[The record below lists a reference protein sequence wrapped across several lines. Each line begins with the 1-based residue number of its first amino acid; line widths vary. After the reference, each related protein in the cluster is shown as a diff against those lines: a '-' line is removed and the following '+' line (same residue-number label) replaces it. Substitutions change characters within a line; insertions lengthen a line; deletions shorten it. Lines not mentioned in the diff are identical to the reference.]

1 MKRKALSILLC
12 ISVVLSVVPCFTIS
26 AWAGTNGQETSE
38 NALSGQEKT
47 ENALSGLV
55 ASGSALS
62 EKEPILAYVPLDNR
76 PVNVDR
82 VIYEAESAGFKV
94 MMPDADLYTTRLDG
108 QPLNSN
114 GTQYGDSQKL
124 MEWIS
129 SMDKRTDYFVI
140 SLDQLLSGGLVNS
153 RSMTNRSYSAEYELI
168 DAVVELSKT
177 NHIYI
182 MDTVARLA
190 TCTVGYQG
198 ATLET
203 YNYLRQYS
211 LTQRPEI
218 KYSKLTVDSI
228 IEKYRY
234 DAGGNMIKTDKSYS
248 SAVYDM
254 LITRARKLNLID
266 HILTQDTGGK
276 IKYFIGIDDSNSK
289 STIQSNEIRY
299 IEKKL
304 GDRGLIYS
312 GTDELG
318 MMAVLSLMIDHYGY
332 DVKAAAVYFGETE
345 GTSAGSAYD
354 METVKVNL
362 EQHLASL
369 NVRMVEP
376 KEADLE
382 IVVLTT
388 PAQNVLNSKY
398 INRTI
403 DYLNGNIAKGIPTIL
418 INSAPS
424 VYGGSLEYRM
434 MRECETSMLLSY
446 SSWNT
451 VGNSVGLALG
461 NGISRYLYL
470 HSRDNSS
477 NKADIAFLK
486 GLVFSYAKDI
496 SYQRGGGKELFNKYI
511 AAKGWSTSNFYQSD
525 TQVAEVNS
533 ELEKLLKTSDYNVTV
548 GDIINNMTG
557 HRYFKSLEGQSGIIR
572 KINLSNYSAPFFRT
586 FEIRFDIDVRL
597 SDATM
602 SGFRDSM
609 TVSMPYKPQDGKLT
623 YAVTLYYRDEEGKVH
638 KIPCTY
644 DKATGTIQFAAGLS
658 GFFTDTLSMDAAKAY
673 SLFSDVPVSSWYFD
687 YVMYAHEKG
696 LMKGTTQS
704 TFKPNEYV
712 TRAMLAQILYNMAGE
727 PEDASQPPKA
737 TSDSDADPAAS
748 TETTLPVETLLP
760 EAGTAWYGTAA
771 AWALKNEIISDYG
784 KGTFGPAERVTR
796 EQLADILWRY
806 ARYSDMDMGSGA
818 YPGVYDYA
826 DVFAVRAELR
836 DGFDWACSHGII
848 QGKGSG
854 PWLMPQDY
862 ATRAEMAA
870 MLRRLSE

>member
-12 ISVVLSVVPCFTIS
+12 IAVVLSVVPCFSIS
-26 AWAGTNGQETSE
+26 AWADT
-38 NALSGQEKT
+38 
-47 ENALSGLV
+47 
-55 ASGSALS
+55 S

-76 PVNVDR
+76 PANVDR
-82 VIYEAESAGFKV
+82 VIYAAESAGFQV

-124 MEWIS
+124 MEWIQ

-153 RSMTNRSYSAEYELI
+153 RTMTNRSYEAEYKLI

-177 NHIYI
+177 NQVYI
-182 MDTVARLA
+182 IDTVARLA

-198 ATLET
+198 ATLDT
-203 YNYLRQYS
+203 YNYMRQYS
-211 LTQRPEI
+211 LVQRPEI
-218 KYSKLTVDSI
+218 KYSKLTVNSI
-228 IEKYRY
+228 IDKYRS
-234 DAGGNMIKTDKSYS
+234 DASGKMIKVDPSYS
-248 SAVYDM
+248 VKIYDM
-254 LITRARKLNLID
+254 LITRARKLSLID
-266 HILTQDTGGK
+266 YILTQDTGK
-276 IKYFIGIDDSNSK
+276 NMKYFIGIDDSNSQ
-289 STIQSNEIRY
+289 STIQNNEIRY

-304 GDRGLIYS
+304 EGRGLIYS
-312 GTDELG
+312 GADELG

-345 GTSAGSAYD
+345 ASAAGSVYD

-362 EQHLASL
+362 EQHLKSL

-376 KEADLE
+376 KDADLE

-403 DYLNGNIAKGIPTIL
+403 DYLNANIAKGIPTIL

-451 VGNSVGLALG
+451 VGNSVGMALG

-477 NKADIAFLK
+477 DKADIAFLK

-496 SYQRGGGKELFNKYI
+496 SYQRGGGKELFNKYLTS
-511 AAKGWSTSNFYQSD
+511 KGWSTSNFYQSD
-525 TQVAEVNS
+525 SQVAEVNA
-533 ELEKLLKTSDYNVTV
+533 ELEKLLKNSDYNVTV
-548 GDIINNMTG
+548 KDIIDNMTG

-572 KINLSNYSAPFFRT
+572 KISLGNYSAPFFRT
-586 FEIRFDIDVRL
+586 FEIRFDIDVKL

-602 SGFRDSM
+602 SGVPGSSSM
-609 TVSMPYKPQDGKLT
+609 TVSLPYQPQEGQLT
-623 YAVTLYYRDEEGKVH
+623 YAVTLYYRDEEGKLH

-673 SLFSDVPVSSWYFD
+673 SLFTDVPVSSWYFD
-687 YVMYAHEKG
+687 PVMYVYEKG

-704 TFKPNEYV
+704 TFTPNGSV
-712 TRAMLAQILYNMAGE
+712 TRAMLVQILYNMAGVSE
-727 PEDASQPPKA
+727 
-737 TSDSDADPAAS
+737 
-748 TETTLPVETLLP
+748 
-760 EAGTAWYGTAA
+760 EAGTAWYSAA
-771 AWALKNEIISDYG
+771 ASWALKNEIIPDSAN
-784 KGTFGPAERVTR
+784 GTFLPAERVTR
-796 EQLADILWRY
+796 EELADSLWRY
-806 ARYSDMDMGSGA
+806 AKYRDMDMGSGT
-818 YPGVYDYA
+818 YPGVYQYA
-826 DVFAVRAELR
+826 DVFAVKAELR
-836 DGFDWACSHGII
+836 DGFDWVCTHGII

-862 ATRAEMAA
+862 TTRAEMAA
-870 MLRRLSE
+870 MLRRFSE